1 MVPGKSKMHNTWKRT
16 PLQQTFPMP
25 DMENSETITLWGGAQ
40 WLHSKYQ
47 VTSSI
52 FSGLMSLQ
60 HAPLP
65 SSNFLRCLLLFRVL
79 RRSSL
84 ESPQKIA
91 CGFQASMS
99 FCESSVRCQEKRLPQ
114 RPDLLCKMTPNLTG
128 EKGVFFF
135 VENPPQQNSLFKVS
149 LVLA

>member
-1 MVPGKSKMHNTWKRT
+1 MIQLVAFIAARSILWSLERAKCTTPGSAQN
-16 PLQQTFPMP
+16 LQQTFPMP

-65 SSNFLRCLLLFRVL
+65 SSNFLRCCSCNRFSISAFSEYCVA
-79 RRSSL
+79 RRL
-84 ESPQKIA
+84 NPPQKIT
-91 CGFQASMS
+91 CGYQASMS
-99 FCESSVRCQEKRLPQ
+99 FCDSSVRCQEKRLPQ
-114 RPDLLCKMTPNLTG
+114 RPDLRP
-128 EKGVFFF
+128 
-135 VENPPQQNSLFKVS
+135 
-149 LVLA
+149 AR